1 MKKYLLVLWQ
11 CLILFMGSIGVL
23 ATEEIPAL
31 GLSGDAYPLINTP
44 TQIMISHASYPD
56 LKRFEVVVTYRANSS
71 TAYQETLPAPNEDGY
86 VAWTPKEA
94 GIAILKAT
102 APGVDSKDPVSIE
115 KNVSVRFGAFPATG
129 MLIFALASLILFG
142 GLVLMIY
149 NNTKPAITNED

>member
-1 MKKYLLVLWQ
+1 MKKYLLIFLQ
-11 CLILFMGSIGVL
+11 CLALVFISTSVL

-102 APGVDSKDPVSIE
+102 APGIESKDPVSIE
-115 KNVSVRFGAFPATG
+115 KNVSVRFGTFPATG

-142 GLVLMIY
+142 GLALMIY
-149 NNTKPAITNED
+149 NNTKPTITNED